1 MENILRKY
9 GNNEIKLFN
18 KHVYDVDNIKVLIKY
33 NCKDRPIIKWLKSYN
48 EKKIKQVLEYKKKI
62 YKMMIKI

>member
-33 NCKDRPIIKWLKSYN
+33 NCKGRLAIK
-48 EKKIKQVLEYKKKI
+48 
-62 YKMMIKI
+62 